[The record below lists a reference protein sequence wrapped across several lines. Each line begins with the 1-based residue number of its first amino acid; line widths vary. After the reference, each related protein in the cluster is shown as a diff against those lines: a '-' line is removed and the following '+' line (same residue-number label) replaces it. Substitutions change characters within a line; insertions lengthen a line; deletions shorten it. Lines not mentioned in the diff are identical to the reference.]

1 MAVSVE
7 SLTDILVLYL
17 YEKTTFSFLL
27 RVWQFA
33 KNNLTLH
40 FIYFF
45 FCTRFKI
52 SYIFL
57 EAYFQVCD
65 NFWQL
70 KVLYKWWKMLFYFTL
85 KIFLVLEIFQIFFWI
100 FGLAGKWFDK
110 KAKLNFKIYDA
121 LFFFIRAILLEH
133 EPHI

>member
-45 FCTRFKI
+45 FARVLRLVI
-52 SYIFL
+52 SF
-57 EAYFQVCD
+57 
-65 NFWQL
+65 
-70 KVLYKWWKMLFYFTL
+70 
-85 KIFLVLEIFQIFFWI
+85 
-100 FGLAGKWFDK
+100 
-110 KAKLNFKIYDA
+110 
-121 LFFFIRAILLEH
+121 
-133 EPHI
+133 